1 MNELEKR
8 YRSPIDEMNVED
20 DGVQMEESNTQLSDG
35 NITTQGNHIRDENR
49 TNIHGGT
56 DTDVLKDLKL
66 VGPNGEENLR
76 ESQIRPGEASGR
88 KTLRHRVNGNE
99 EVRKSLLQR
108 RLQDEDVLKSQV
120 DMNI

>member
-8 YRSPIDEMNVED
+8 YRSPIDEVNVED
-20 DGVQMEESNTQLSDG
+20 DGIQMEESNTQLSDG

-49 TNIHGGT
+49 ANIHGGT

-76 ESQIRPGEASGR
+76 DS
-88 KTLRHRVNGNE
+88 
-99 EVRKSLLQR
+99 
-108 RLQDEDVLKSQV
+108 
-120 DMNI
+120 